1 MEKKYNFS
9 TAISLVVGIVIG
21 SGIFFKADD
30 VLAAVNGNILLGVLG
45 FLIVGIG
52 VLFGAL
58 TVSYYT
64 NIDKENIGLIG
75 YARLALGKKFAFV
88 VGWFSIACY
97 FPAII
102 FILAMVASIYL
113 GVLLGIDNYI
123 FQTIATAIFLISAF
137 VINVKSPEA
146 GGKVQV
152 LFTVAKLIP
161 LILIGFI
168 GTFFFSSTESLS
180 AIAEAGISGGTPLT
194 ALIIIAF
201 AFDGW
206 IVATS
211 IARDLENSSKNL
223 PKALAFGTLI
233 IVIVYILYFFGVT
246 QILDP
251 TTIIEQGDA
260 HTQLAA
266 QQILGP
272 LGGKIITAF
281 VVISVCGGLNG
292 MVLAYIRLPKVCI
305 DAGIIRN
312 FFGTDEESTK
322 RGMLLFC
329 SVIVAIIFTF
339 NLLVDLGIIFSNL
352 SSPFDVSSLPIL
364 INQIVYTCIFLCVNK
379 HTKNESI
386 GKRCFYLITS
396 LIAAI
401 TCGVVIYGSLSVNG
415 LLYIIIS
422 VVICLIGIPFY
433 NREN

>member
-1 MEKKYNFS
+1 MEKKYNFN

-30 VLAAVNGNILLGVLG
+30 VLAAVNGNVLLGVLG

-64 NIDKENIGLIG
+64 NVDTENIGLIG
-75 YARLALGKKFAFV
+75 YARLALGKKFAFI

-97 FPAII
+97 FPAIV

-113 GVLLGIDNYI
+113 GVLLNIDNYL
-123 FQTIATAIFLISAF
+123 FQTIATAIFIIGAF
-137 VINVKSPEA
+137 TINIKSPET
-146 GGKVQV
+146 GGKLQV
-152 LFTVAKLIP
+152 IFTIAKLIP
-161 LILIGFI
+161 LILIGII
-168 GTFFFSSTESLS
+168 GTFFFSSSESL
-180 AIAEAGISGGTPLT
+180 AAVADAGISGGTPLT

-211 IARDLENSSKNL
+211 IARDLENSKKNL
-223 PKALAFGTLI
+223 PKALAFGTVI
-233 IVIVYILYFFGVT
+233 IILVYTLYFFGMT

-251 TTIIEQGDA
+251 ATIIAQGDA

-292 MVLAYIRLPKVCI
+292 MTLAYIRLPQVCV

-312 FFGTDEESTK
+312 FFGKDEASTK

-329 SVIVAIIFTF
+329 FGVVSAIFFF
-339 NLLVDLGIIFSNL
+339 NMLVDLGIIFSNL
-352 SSPFDVSSLPIL
+352 ASPFDVSTLPIL
-364 INQIVYTCIFLCVNK
+364 INQIVYVCIFLMVNK
-379 HTKNESI
+379 YTKNEKP
-386 GKRCFYLITS
+386 GKRAFYLISS
-396 LIAAI
+396 LIATI
-401 TCGVVIYGSLSVNG
+401 TSSVVIYGTLGVNG
-415 LLYIIIS
+415 LLYIVVSII
-422 VVICLIGIPFY
+422 ICLIGIPFY
-433 NREN
+433 NKEA